1 MPNAVSA
8 SLTAANTLAI
18 SIQIPP
24 LSHPSS
30 IQLSL
35 VIPTYNEASSVQSLI
50 RQLCGS
56 LDTVLPGGYELIVV
70 DDNSPDQTAKVAREL
85 QSQLPQ
91 LKVICRHQERGLATA
106 VLRGWQAAQGEI
118 LGVIDGDLQHP
129 PEMILKL
136 WQPMQRGADLAVG
149 SRYAESGGVSYWSL
163 SRRIISRGAQLIG
176 LAILPGVL
184 GRVSDPLSGLFLVR
198 RKSIAGIPLSPKGYK
213 LLIEVL
219 ARGRIG
225 TIEEVGYVF
234 QERQNGESK
243 IQLQTCIQYLQHLIH
258 LRLSLGPLGSF
269 LRFSTVGLSG
279 TFVDTAL
286 LYLLHDPSNL
296 GWGLMASKL
305 ISSEVAILNNFLW
318 NDLWTFRNVTKL
330 QPGALNRLKRLIKFN
345 IICLIGLLLNSLL
358 LILLSEKLGIHYLL
372 ANLIAI
378 GIVVFWN
385 FYLNSKLSWRV
396 TEIKPN
402 PDRSKPSGSTQ
413 AMTHRNDKKN

>member
-1 MPNAVSA
+1 MPNAASA
-8 SLTAANTLAI
+8 SLTAPTALVTP
-18 SIQIPP
+18 IQIPP
-24 LSHPSS
+24 LSHPSP

-35 VIPTYNEASSVQSLI
+35 VIPTYNEASSIQSLI
-50 RQLCGS
+50 SQLCGS
-56 LDTVLPGGYELIVV
+56 LDTVLPGAYELIVV
-70 DDNSPDQTAKVAREL
+70 DDNSPDHTAKVAQEL
-85 QSQLPQ
+85 QGQLPQ
-91 LKVICRHQERGLATA
+91 LKVICRQQERGLATA
-106 VLRGWQAAQGEI
+106 VLRGWQVSQGEV

-163 SRRIISRGAQLIG
+163 GRRIISRGAQLIG

-198 RKSIAGIPLSPKGYK
+198 RKSIAGIPLNPKGYK

-219 ARGRIG
+219 ARGRVG

-243 IQLQTCIQYLQHLIH
+243 IQLRTCIQYLQHLIH

-279 TFVDTAL
+279 TFVDMIL
-286 LYLLHDPSNL
+286 LYFLHDPSNL

-318 NDLWTFRNVTKL
+318 NDLWTFRSVTKL
-330 QPGALNRLKRLIKFN
+330 QPGALNRLKRLVKFN
-345 IICLIGLLLNSLL
+345 VICLIGLLLNSFL
-358 LILLSEKLGIHYLL
+358 LILLSEYLGIHYLL

-385 FYLNSKLSWRV
+385 FYLNFKLSWRV
-396 TEIKPN
+396 TEVKPN
-402 PDRSKPSGSTQ
+402 P
-413 AMTHRNDKKN
+413 KNP